1 MSAPSQTADR
11 GNSVVDRVHR
21 QVEAVLRG
29 PAAGASS
36 LVVAV
41 SGGPDSMALLHALL
55 HLRGRMG
62 LSLRGAHLDH
72 GLRGDAGAADAAFV
86 ADIFADAGV
95 PYDVEKAD
103 VAAYRAAHRLSLE
116 QAARE
121 VRYAFL
127 ARVYREHGA
136 DAVALGHTADDQGET
151 ILMHVVRGSGLTGLR
166 GMEPWSSRPVD
177 GTEVRFVRP
186 LLGLPRADTEAYCR
200 ALGLRPRTD
209 ESNRSPDFTRNRV
222 RTELLPLLEEL
233 NPAVRDA
240 LLRLSTAAARE
251 LSYLDAEVDR
261 LWEDAAE
268 VRDDRVALDRSTVAR
283 LPKALRTHVLR
294 RAVAAVK
301 GDLDGVHLSH
311 ADDMMR
317 LLKGPAGRAIDLPG
331 GLRFH
336 VGYDEAIVARADA
349 DLCPLPRLDGE
360 HPLTAPGETRV
371 GAWTI
376 VIRLAD
382 RPDDDALRLPRD
394 GRAGGY
400 ADPVARMSLRALAG
414 GLVLRTRRPG
424 DSFHPLGAPGRKKL
438 QDFMVDAKVP
448 ASWRDRVPLVVTPRG
463 IAWVAGWRIAEWCR
477 VTPEDRQIVEISL
490 RADA

>member
-1 MSAPSQTADR
+1 MGDST
-11 GNSVVDRVHR
+11 VDRVHSE
-21 QVEAVLRG
+21 VEAALRDSF
-29 PAAGASS
+29 AGASS

-55 HLRGRMG
+55 HLRARLG

-72 GLRGDAGAADAAFV
+72 GLRGDAGAADAAF
-86 ADIFADAGV
+86 AANAFDSAGI
-95 PYDVEKAD
+95 PCDVEKAD
-103 VAAYRAAHRLSLE
+103 VAAHRAAHRLSLE

-136 DAVALGHTADDQGET
+136 DAVALGHTSDDQAET

-166 GMEPWSSRPVD
+166 GMEARSARRVE

-186 LLGLPRADTEAYCR
+186 LLDVTRADTEAYCR
-200 ALGLRPRTD
+200 ALGLRPRMD

-222 RTELLPLLEEL
+222 RAELLPLLEEL
-233 NPAVRDA
+233 NPSVRDA

-251 LSYLDAEVDR
+251 LSYLDGEVDR
-261 LWEDAAE
+261 LWQDAAE
-268 VRDDRVALDRSTVAR
+268 VGQDRVALDRRTISR
-283 LPKALRTHVLR
+283 LPTALRSHALR

-301 GDLDGVHLSH
+301 GDLDGVHLRH

-349 DLCPLPRLDGE
+349 DLCPLPRLEGE
-360 HPLTAPGETRV
+360 HALTAPGETRV
-371 GAWTI
+371 GAWRI
-376 VIRLAD
+376 AVRLVD
-382 RPDDDALRLPRD
+382 RPDDDALRRSGD
-394 GRAGGY
+394 GVAGDTAGGPP
-400 ADPVARMSLRALAG
+400 AVSLARMSRRAVES

-424 DSFHPLGAPGRKKL
+424 DRFQPLGAPGHKKL
-438 QDFMVDAKVP
+438 QDFMVDAKIP

-463 IAWVAGWRIAEWCR
+463 IAWVVGWRIAEWSR
-477 VTPEDRQIVEISL
+477 VTPEDRQVVEISL
-490 RADA
+490 QADA

>member
-1 MSAPSQTADR
+1 MGDSA
-11 GNSVVDRVHR
+11 VDRVHSE
-21 QVEAVLRG
+21 VEAALRDSF
-29 PAAGASS
+29 AGAAS

-55 HLRGRMG
+55 HLRARLG

-72 GLRGDAGAADAAFV
+72 GLRGDAGAADAAFA
-86 ADIFADAGV
+86 ADAFSAAGV
-95 PYDVEKAD
+95 PHYVEKAD
-103 VAAYRAAHRLSLE
+103 VAAHRAAHRLSLE

-136 DAVALGHTADDQGET
+136 DAVALGHTADDQAET

-166 GMEPWSSRPVD
+166 GMEARSARRVE
-177 GTEVRFVRP
+177 GVEVRFVRP
-186 LLGLPRADTEAYCR
+186 LLGVTRADTEAYCH
-200 ALGLRPRTD
+200 ALGLRPRMD

-222 RTELLPLLEEL
+222 RAELLPLLEEL

-240 LLRLSTAAARE
+240 LLRLSTSAARE

-268 VRDDRVALDRSTVAR
+268 VGEDRVALDRRTVGR
-283 LPKALRTHVLR
+283 LPPAPQAHLLR
-294 RAVAAVK
+294 RAVATVK
-301 GDLDGVHLSH
+301 GDLDGVHLRH

-317 LLKGPAGRAIDLPG
+317 LLNGPAGRAIDLPG

-349 DLCPLPRLDGE
+349 DLCPLPRFEGE
-360 HPLTAPGETRV
+360 HALTAPGDTRV
-371 GAWTI
+371 GAWRI
-376 VIRLAD
+376 AVRLVD
-382 RPDDDALRLPRD
+382 RPDDDALLRSGD
-394 GRAGGY
+394 GGAGNTAVGPS
-400 ADPVARMSLRALAG
+400 ADPIARMSRRAVEG

-424 DSFHPLGAPGRKKL
+424 DRFRPLGAPGQKKL
-438 QDFMVDAKVP
+438 QDFMVDAKIP

-463 IAWVAGWRIAEWCR
+463 IAWVVGWRIAEWCR
-477 VTPEDRQIVEISL
+477 VTPEDRQVVEISL

>member
-1 MSAPSQTADR
+1 MGDSA
-11 GNSVVDRVHR
+11 VDRVHSA
-21 QVEAVLRG
+21 VEAALRDSF
-29 PAAGASS
+29 AGAAS

-55 HLRGRMG
+55 HLRGRLG

-72 GLRGDAGAADAAFV
+72 GLRGDAGAADAAFAANAFDSV
-86 ADIFADAGV
+86 GM
-95 PYDVEKAD
+95 PCDVEKAD
-103 VAAYRAAHRLSLE
+103 VAAHRAAHRLSLE

-136 DAVALGHTADDQGET
+136 DAVALGHTSDDQAET

-166 GMEPWSSRPVD
+166 GMEAYSARRVD
-177 GTEVRFVRP
+177 GAEVRFVRP
-186 LLGLPRADTEAYCR
+186 LLGVTRADTEAYCR
-200 ALGLRPRTD
+200 ALGLRPRMD

-222 RTELLPLLEEL
+222 RAELLPLLEEL
-233 NPAVRDA
+233 NPSVRDA

-251 LSYLDAEVDR
+251 LSYLDGEVDR
-261 LWEDAAE
+261 LWQDAAE
-268 VRDDRVALDRSTVAR
+268 VGQDRVALDRRTIGR
-283 LPKALRTHVLR
+283 LPTALRSHALR

-301 GDLDGVHLSH
+301 GDLDGVHLRH

-317 LLKGPAGRAIDLPG
+317 LLNGPAGRSIDLPG

-336 VGYDEAIVARADA
+336 VGYDEAIVARAGA
-349 DLCPLPRLDGE
+349 DLCPLPRFEGE
-360 HPLTAPGETRV
+360 HALTAPGDTHV
-371 GAWTI
+371 GAWRI
-376 VIRLAD
+376 AVRLVD
-382 RPDDDALRLPRD
+382 RPDDDALRRSGD
-394 GRAGGY
+394 GGAGGT
-400 ADPVARMSLRALAG
+400 AGGPPANPIARMSRRAVEG

-424 DSFHPLGAPGRKKL
+424 DRFRPLGAPGHKKL
-438 QDFMVDAKVP
+438 QDFMVDAKIP

-463 IAWVAGWRIAEWCR
+463 IAWVVGWRIAEWSR
-477 VTPEDRQIVEISL
+477 VTPEDRQVVEISL

>member
-1 MSAPSQTADR
+1 MGDSA
-11 GNSVVDRVHR
+11 VDRVHSA
-21 QVEAVLRG
+21 VEAALRG
-29 PAAGASS
+29 SAAGAAS

-55 HLRGRMG
+55 HLRGRLG

-72 GLRGDAGAADAAFV
+72 GLRGDAGAADAAF
-86 ADIFADAGV
+86 AANAFDSAGM
-95 PYDVEKAD
+95 PCDVEKAD
-103 VAAYRAAHRLSLE
+103 VAAHRAAHRLSLE

-136 DAVALGHTADDQGET
+136 DAVALGHTSDDQAET

-166 GMEPWSSRPVD
+166 GMAAYSARRVE
-177 GTEVRFVRP
+177 GAEVRFVRP
-186 LLGLPRADTEAYCR
+186 LLAVTRADTEAYCR
-200 ALGLRPRTD
+200 ALGLRPRMD

-222 RTELLPLLEEL
+222 RAELLPLLEEL
-233 NPAVRDA
+233 NPSVRDA

-251 LSYLDAEVDR
+251 LSYLDGEVDR
-261 LWEDAAE
+261 LWQDAAE
-268 VRDDRVALDRSTVAR
+268 VGQDRVALDRRTIGR
-283 LPKALRTHVLR
+283 LPTALRAHALR

-301 GDLDGVHLSH
+301 GDLDGVHLRH

-317 LLKGPAGRAIDLPG
+317 LLKGPAGRSIDLPG

-349 DLCPLPRLDGE
+349 DLCPLPRFEGE
-360 HPLTAPGETRV
+360 HALTAPGDTRA
-371 GAWTI
+371 GAWRI
-376 VIRLAD
+376 AVRLVD
-382 RPDDDALRLPRD
+382 RPDDDALRRSVD
-394 GRAGGY
+394 GGAGGTAGGPP
-400 ADPVARMSLRALAG
+400 ADPIARMSRRAVEG

-424 DSFHPLGAPGRKKL
+424 DRFRPLGAPGHKKL

-463 IAWVAGWRIAEWCR
+463 IAWVVGWRIAEWSR
-477 VTPEDRQIVEISL
+477 VTPEDRQVVEISL

>member
-1 MSAPSQTADR
+1 MGDSA
-11 GNSVVDRVHR
+11 VDRVHSE
-21 QVEAVLRG
+21 VEAALRDSF
-29 PAAGASS
+29 AGAAS

-55 HLRGRMG
+55 HLRGRLG

-72 GLRGDAGAADAAFV
+72 GLRGDAGAADAAF
-86 ADIFADAGV
+86 AANAFDSAGI
-95 PYDVEKAD
+95 PCAVEKAD
-103 VAAYRAAHRLSLE
+103 VAAHRAAHRLSLE

-136 DAVALGHTADDQGET
+136 DAVALGHTADDQAET

-166 GMEPWSSRPVD
+166 GMEARSTRRVD
-177 GTEVRFVRP
+177 GAEVRFVRP
-186 LLGLPRADTEAYCR
+186 LLAVTRADTEAYCR
-200 ALGLRPRTD
+200 ALGLRPRMD

-222 RTELLPLLEEL
+222 RAELLPLLEEL
-233 NPAVRDA
+233 NPSVRDA
-240 LLRLSTAAARE
+240 LLRLSTTAARE
-251 LSYLDAEVDR
+251 LSYLDGEVDR
-261 LWEDAAE
+261 LWQDAAE
-268 VRDDRVALDRSTVAR
+268 VGQDRVALDRRTIGR
-283 LPKALRTHVLR
+283 LPTALRAHALR

-301 GDLDGVHLSH
+301 GDLDGVHLRH

-349 DLCPLPRLDGE
+349 DLCPLPRFEGE
-360 HPLTAPGETRV
+360 HALTAMGETRV
-371 GAWTI
+371 GGWRIA
-376 VIRLAD
+376 VRLVD
-382 RPDDDALRLPRD
+382 RPADDALRRSGD
-394 GRAGGY
+394 GGAGDTAGGPP
-400 ADPVARMSLRALAG
+400 AVSLARMSRRAVEG

-424 DSFHPLGAPGRKKL
+424 DRFRPLGAPGHKKL
-438 QDFMVDAKVP
+438 QDFMVDAKIP

-463 IAWVAGWRIAEWCR
+463 IAWVVGWRIAEWSR
-477 VTPEDRQIVEISL
+477 VTPEDRQVVEISL

>member
-1 MSAPSQTADR
+1 MP
-11 GNSVVDRVHR
+11 G
-21 QVEAVLRG
+21 
-29 PAAGASS
+29 
-36 LVVAV
+36 
-41 SGGPDSMALLHALL
+41 
-55 HLRGRMG
+55 
-62 LSLRGAHLDH
+62 
-72 GLRGDAGAADAAFV
+72 
-86 ADIFADAGV
+86 
-95 PYDVEKAD
+95 DVEKAD

-136 DAVALGHTADDQGET
+136 DAVALGHTADDQAET

-166 GMEPWSSRPVD
+166 GMEPWSARRVE
-177 GTEVRFVRP
+177 GTDVRFVRP
-186 LLGLPRADTEAYCR
+186 LLGVPRADTEDYCR

-283 LPKALRTHVLR
+283 LPAALRTHVLR

-349 DLCPLPRLDGE
+349 DLCPLPRLEGE
-360 HPLTAPGETRV
+360 HALAAPGETRV
-371 GAWTI
+371 GAWSI
-376 VIRLAD
+376 AIRLAD

-463 IAWVAGWRIAEWCR
+463 IAWVAGMAHRRVVPSDARGPAGRRDQPAGRRLSPPAPAGSDRSRWAVPGPGLRGYAE
-477 VTPEDRQIVEISL
+477 
-490 RADA
+490 

>member
-1 MSAPSQTADR
+1 MGDSA
-11 GNSVVDRVHR
+11 VDRVHSA
-21 QVEAVLRG
+21 VEAALRG
-29 PAAGASS
+29 SAAGAAS

-55 HLRGRMG
+55 HLRGRLG

-72 GLRGDAGAADAAFV
+72 GLRGDAGAADAAF
-86 ADIFADAGV
+86 AANAFDSAGM
-95 PYDVEKAD
+95 PCDVEKAD
-103 VAAYRAAHRLSLE
+103 VAAHRAAHRLSLE

-136 DAVALGHTADDQGET
+136 DAVALGHTSDDQAET

-166 GMEPWSSRPVD
+166 GMAAYSARRVE
-177 GTEVRFVRP
+177 GAEVRFVRP
-186 LLGLPRADTEAYCR
+186 LLAVTRADTEAYCR
-200 ALGLRPRTD
+200 ALGLRPRMD

-222 RTELLPLLEEL
+222 RAELLPLLEEL
-233 NPAVRDA
+233 NPSVRDA

-251 LSYLDAEVDR
+251 LSYLDGEVDR
-261 LWEDAAE
+261 LWQDAAE
-268 VRDDRVALDRSTVAR
+268 VGQDRVALDRRTIGR
-283 LPKALRTHVLR
+283 LPTALRAHALR

-301 GDLDGVHLSH
+301 GDLDGVHLRH

-349 DLCPLPRLDGE
+349 DLCPLPRFEGE
-360 HPLTAPGETRV
+360 HALTAMGETRV
-371 GAWTI
+371 GGWRIA
-376 VIRLAD
+376 VRLVD
-382 RPDDDALRLPRD
+382 RPDDDALRRSVD
-394 GRAGGY
+394 GGAGGTAGGPP
-400 ADPVARMSLRALAG
+400 ADPIARMSRRAVEG

-424 DSFHPLGAPGRKKL
+424 DRFRPLGAPGHKKL
-438 QDFMVDAKVP
+438 QDFMVDAKIP

-463 IAWVAGWRIAEWCR
+463 IAWVVGWRIAEWSR
-477 VTPEDRQIVEISL
+477 VTPEDRQVVEISL

>member
-1 MSAPSQTADR
+1 MGDSA
-11 GNSVVDRVHR
+11 VDRVHSE
-21 QVEAVLRG
+21 VEAALRDSF
-29 PAAGASS
+29 AGAAS
-36 LVVAV
+36 LGVAV

-55 HLRGRMG
+55 HLRGRLG

-72 GLRGDAGAADAAFV
+72 GLRGDAGAADAAF
-86 ADIFADAGV
+86 AANAFSAAGV

-136 DAVALGHTADDQGET
+136 DAVALGHTADDQAET

-166 GMEPWSSRPVD
+166 GMEAYSARRVE
-177 GTEVRFVRP
+177 GAEVRFVRP
-186 LLGLPRADTEAYCR
+186 LLGLTRADTEAYCR
-200 ALGLRPRTD
+200 ALGLRPRMD

-222 RTELLPLLEEL
+222 RAELLPLLEEL
-233 NPAVRDA
+233 NPSVRDA

-251 LSYLDAEVDR
+251 LSYLDGEVDR
-261 LWEDAAE
+261 LWQDAAE
-268 VRDDRVALDRSTVAR
+268 VGQDRVALDRRTISR
-283 LPKALRTHVLR
+283 LPTALRSHALR

-301 GDLDGVHLSH
+301 GDLDGVHLRH

-317 LLKGPAGRAIDLPG
+317 LLKGPAGRSIDLPG

-349 DLCPLPRLDGE
+349 DLCPLPRLEGE
-360 HPLTAPGETRV
+360 HALTAMGDTRV
-371 GAWTI
+371 GVWRIA
-376 VIRLAD
+376 VRLVD
-382 RPDDDALRLPRD
+382 RPDDDALRRSGD
-394 GRAGGY
+394 GGAGDTAGGPP
-400 ADPVARMSLRALAG
+400 ADPIARMSRRAVEG

-424 DSFHPLGAPGRKKL
+424 DRFQPLGAPGHKKL
-438 QDFMVDAKVP
+438 QDFMVDAKIP

-463 IAWVAGWRIAEWCR
+463 IAWVVGWRIAEWCR
-477 VTPEDRQIVEISL
+477 VTPEDRQVVEIRF